1 MFSRIKLGKRLAIGF
16 GAVLFLLT
24 LVGFYA
30 TREMYRLADTNKMM
44 YEHPFTVSNVVLR
57 VDGDIVRIHR
67 AMKDVA
73 LAEDTADIESA
84 RQVVDV
90 LENKIISDFKIISAR
105 FLGDKALY
113 QSAEKLFRDWKPI
126 RDEVI
131 ELMRTGRK
139 SQAADITKNKG
150 ASHVE
155 KIIGAME
162 ALNNFAQGKAI
173 EFFDDTQESF
183 QRGFSLTI
191 SFLIV
196 AMVIGVLV
204 TVFITLSV
212 VRPIKEIVEV
222 SDAIAGGDL
231 THQITYQATDE
242 MGQMA
247 DSLRSMLKGVIG
259 EGQSIKNGV
268 PIPLWTVDR
277 NLHLTFLNSASSRL
291 LKTAPD
297 KNPEQF
303 LDEKLADVIKD
314 KEGRV
319 TSMVSES
326 LESGQRVEEEIEF
339 GSDIKPLYFRQVTS
353 PLLDLD
359 GAIIGAMGV
368 GVDIT
373 EQKLVEEA
381 LRVSRD
387 YLEKLTNSM
396 WDVVFSVKMPE
407 RVIEWVNDSSR
418 LMGYEPSECVGKDT
432 AFFYSDKDDFLDFG
446 HKLNNA
452 TAAGKDVFHSEQ
464 LLKRKSGE
472 TFPAE
477 ITVTFHKK
485 NDEVVTVTSIVRD
498 ITERKLA
505 EEALKKAHDELE
517 QRVEERT
524 AELTVANEL
533 LMDEI
538 SERKKSETAL
548 KRYEV
553 LLERT
558 QQISKVGGW
567 EIDVETGTP
576 SFTSEVF
583 RIYEIDTADVP
594 PVEEGMNYYV
604 PEHRPVIAEAVDRA
618 ISQGEPYDLELRL
631 ITAKNNRRWVRTIGI
646 PRQEDGKTV
655 IVSGVIQDITE
666 RKRIEGALRESEERY
681 RTVVQDQTAVISRFL
696 KDGTL
701 TFVNE
706 VYCRFFQK
714 SSEELIG
721 KQWRPVAVPEDLPV
735 FEEKLA
741 TMSVENPIVLIEN
754 RVVSGSGEIRWMQFV
769 NRGFFDEERQLVEI
783 QSVGH
788 DITELKLA
796 EEALKRSEL
805 TLRQVSSRRLDAF
818 EDERKRIGLELHDG
832 LAQTMSAIKIW
843 AKSAAQKHIDKNNES
858 KVAESLENVV
868 SLSQRAI
875 EELRRVSKNLHPAVL
890 ENLGILAA
898 IDWLCEEI
906 EPLDRNIN
914 ITRQIDIIE
923 NEVPDSLKTVI
934 FRVTQEALNNVF
946 RHSKAN
952 LVRISLQ
959 KAERE
964 IKLII
969 EDDGSGF
976 EIGPQNLY
984 KKTGHGLG
992 LISME
997 ERTKLAGGNFS
1008 IESQLLEGTMIK
1020 AVWPL

>member
-1 MFSRIKLGKRLAIGF
+1 MFSRIKLAKRLGIGF
-16 GAVLFLLT
+16 GAIIFLLT
-24 LVGFYA
+24 LVAFFSLL
-30 TREMYRLADTNKMM
+30 EMHRLTNTNKMM

-84 RQVVDV
+84 RQAVDV
-90 LENKIISDFKIISAR
+90 LENNIISDFKIISAR
-105 FLGDKALY
+105 FLGNEAMY
-113 QSAEKLFRDWKPI
+113 QNAEKLFLDWKPI

-131 ELMRTGRK
+131 DLMRTGRK

-155 KIIGAME
+155 KISGAME
-162 ALNNFAQGKAI
+162 ALNNFAQMKAI
-173 EFFDDTQESF
+173 EFFNDSQESF

-191 SFLIV
+191 FFLIT
-196 AMVIGVLV
+196 AIAIGVVL
-204 TVFITLSV
+204 TVSITISV
-212 VRPIKEIVEV
+212 VRPIKEIVEI
-222 SDAIAGGDL
+222 SNAFSKGDL
-231 THQITYQATDE
+231 THQITYQAKDE

-259 EGQSIKNGV
+259 EGQSIKNGL
-268 PIPLWTVDR
+268 PIPFWTVDR
-277 NLHLTFLNSASSRL
+277 NLRLTFLNSASSRL
-291 LKTAPD
+291 LETAPD

-314 KEGRV
+314 KKGRV

-326 LESGQRVEEEIEF
+326 LESGHRVVEEIEF

-353 PLLDLD
+353 PLIDLD
-359 GAIIGAMGV
+359 GAIIGVMGV

-373 EQKLVEEA
+373 EQKLVEGE
-381 LRVSRD
+381 LRANRD

-452 TAAGKDVFHSEQ
+452 MAAGKDVFHSEQ

-477 ITVTFHKK
+477 ITVTFHKE
-485 NDEVVTVTSIVRD
+485 NDEVVSVTSIVRD

-524 AELTVANEL
+524 AELEAANKR

-538 SERKKSETAL
+538 SERRLTEEKLYQSE
-548 KRYEV
+548 K
-553 LLERT
+553 
-558 QQISKVGGW
+558 
-567 EIDVETGTP
+567 
-576 SFTSEVF
+576 
-583 RIYEIDTADVP
+583 
-594 PVEEGMNYYV
+594 
-604 PEHRPVIAEAVDRA
+604 
-618 ISQGEPYDLELRL
+618 
-631 ITAKNNRRWVRTIGI
+631 
-646 PRQEDGKTV
+646 
-655 IVSGVIQDITE
+655 
-666 RKRIEGALRESEERY
+666 RY
-681 RTVVQDQTAVISRFL
+681 RTVVQDQTELISRFRE
-696 KDGTL
+696 DGTF

-706 VYCRFFQK
+706 VYCRFFNK
-714 SSEELIG
+714 TFEELIG
-721 KQWRPVAVPEDLPV
+721 NQWQPLAVLEDLSV
-735 FEEKLA
+735 VEEKLE
-741 TMSVENPIVLIEN
+741 TMSVENPIVIIEN
-754 RVVSGSGEIRWMQFV
+754 RVLSGSGEIRWMQFV
-769 NRGFFDEERQLVEI
+769 NRGFFDEEGQLVEI
-783 QSVGH
+783 QSVGR
-788 DITELKLA
+788 DTTELKLA
-796 EEALKRSEL
+796 EEALKRSEKV
-805 TLRQVSSRRLDAF
+805 LREVSARRFDAF

-843 AKSAAQKHIDKNNES
+843 AESAIRMFINQNNEA
-858 KVAESLENVV
+858 KVAESMENVV

-875 EELRRVSKNLHPAVL
+875 EELRRISKNLHPAVL
-890 ENLGILAA
+890 ENLGLLAA
-898 IDWLCEEI
+898 IDWLCEEF
-906 EPLDRNIN
+906 EQLDKSIN
-914 ITRQIDIIE
+914 ITKQIDIIE
-923 NEVPDSLKTVI
+923 NEVSDSLKTVI
-934 FRVTQEALNNVF
+934 YRVTQEALNNVF
-946 RHSKAN
+946 KHSKAD

-959 KAERE
+959 KAEGE
-964 IKLII
+964 IRLIV

-976 EIGPQNLY
+976 ESGLQNLNN
-984 KKTGHGLG
+984 KTGRGLG
-992 LISME
+992 VIGME
-997 ERTKLAGGNFS
+997 ERTKLSGGTFS
-1008 IESQLLEGTMIK
+1008 IESQLLEGTTIK
-1020 AVWPL
+1020 AVWPQ

>member
-1 MFSRIKLGKRLAIGF
+1 MNERIRMFILILIMITVSFSAVGVTIRVLYKTAFDEERERLVETAQSQARLIEAVARFDSLYSSNYPEGSVAATLSQIIDAHRYYKGFGETGEFTLARREGENIVFLLSHRHFDLDNPRPIRFDSVLGEPMRLALSGRSGTVIGLDYR
-16 GAVLFLLT
+16 GEKVLAAHEPVKELNL
-24 LVGFYA
+24 G
-30 TREMYRLADTNKMM
+30 
-44 YEHPFTVSNVVLR
+44 
-57 VDGDIVRIHR
+57 IVAKI
-67 AMKDVA
+67 D
-73 LAEDTADIESA
+73 LAE
-84 RQVVDV
+84 
-90 LENKIISDFKIISAR
+90 
-105 FLGDKALY
+105 
-113 QSAEKLFRDWKPI
+113 I
-126 RDEVI
+126 RGPFVI
-131 ELMRTGRK
+131 AGL
-139 SQAADITKNKG
+139 
-150 ASHVE
+150 
-155 KIIGAME
+155 
-162 ALNNFAQGKAI
+162 
-173 EFFDDTQESF
+173 
-183 QRGFSLTI
+183 
-191 SFLIV
+191 
-196 AMVIGVLV
+196 
-204 TVFITLSV
+204 
-212 VRPIKEIVEV
+212 
-222 SDAIAGGDL
+222 IAGGFAVL
-231 THQITYQATDE
+231 IVFGGAAFFLHI
-242 MGQMA
+242 
-247 DSLRSMLKGVIG
+247 S
-259 EGQSIKNGV
+259 N
-268 PIPLWTVDR
+268 PII
-277 NLHLTFLNSASSRL
+277 SRL
-291 LKTAPD
+291 EEQAVQLTTANV
-297 KNPEQF
+297 KMRHEIK
-303 LDEKLADVIKD
+303 ERELA
-314 KEGRV
+314 
-319 TSMVSES
+319 
-326 LESGQRVEEEIEF
+326 
-339 GSDIKPLYFRQVTS
+339 
-353 PLLDLD
+353 
-359 GAIIGAMGV
+359 
-368 GVDIT
+368 
-373 EQKLVEEA
+373 EEA
-381 LRVSRD
+381 LRASRD

-452 TAAGKDVFHSEQ
+452 MAAGKDVFHSEQ

-477 ITVTFHKK
+477 ITVTFHKE
-485 NDEVVTVTSIVRD
+485 NDEVVSVTSIVRD

-524 AELTVANEL
+524 TELETANKL

-538 SERKKSETAL
+538 SERKKSEKTL
-548 KRYEV
+548 KRYED
-553 LLERT
+553 LLEHT

-594 PVEEGMNYYV
+594 AVEEGMNYYV

-655 IVSGVIQDITE
+655 ILSGVIQDITE
-666 RKRIEGALRESEERY
+666 RKRIEEALRESEEHY
-681 RTVVQDQTAVISRFL
+681 RTVVQDQTELISRFRE
-696 KDGTL
+696 DGTF
-701 TFVNE
+701 TYVNE
-706 VYCRFFQK
+706 VYCRFFNK
-714 SSEELIG
+714 PYEELIG
-721 KQWRPVAVPEDLPV
+721 NQWQPVAFPEDLPV
-735 FEEKLA
+735 IEEKLA
-741 TMSVENPIVLIEN
+741 LMSVENPIVLIEN

-769 NRGFFDEERQLVEI
+769 NRGFFDEEEQLIEI
-783 QSVGH
+783 QSVGR
-788 DITELKLA
+788 DITELKLV
-796 EEALKRSEL
+796 EEALKISEM
-805 TLRQVSSRRLDAF
+805 TLRQTSSRRLDAF

-843 AKSAAQKHIDKNNES
+843 AKSAARMHLNQNNEA

-890 ENLGILAA
+890 ENLGLLAA
-898 IDWLCEEI
+898 IDWLCEET
-906 EPLDRNIN
+906 EQLDRSIN
-914 ITRQIDIIE
+914 ITRQIDVIE

-976 EIGPQNLY
+976 ESGPQNLY
-984 KKTGHGLG
+984 QKTGHGLG

-997 ERTKLAGGNFS
+997 ERTKLAGGTFS
-1008 IESQLLEGTMIK
+1008 IESQLWEGTTIK